1 MSNDDHR
8 QHLHPV
14 PNERNHNDDDTRTP
28 PNDPA
33 AERAVLGAMLTS
45 KTAIADC
52 VETITGTDFYRP
64 NHELI
69 FDTIRNLYDRLEPV
83 DAITVADHLTK
94 TKNLTRV
101 GGQAYLFEL
110 IANVTTTANAGF
122 HAQLV
127 AEQATLRRLVEAGNR
142 IRHLGYTADANI
154 TDLIATAT
162 NLLGAI
168 PTTVPGVDRPGTV
181 NTWAPVDL
189 AQIRDV
195 GVERPQATILVTEAG
210 QGLIYPGRIHS
221 IAGESTTGKSWA
233 MLAGL
238 IQEIETGHP
247 CTYIDFEDRADTLLA
262 RCEDMGATA
271 CEVDRLVRYINP
283 ETAFN
288 PASWTHIET
297 ATKDCRLVIIDGV
310 TEAMTLHSLSL
321 MDNEDIAR
329 WFELLPR
336 RITNL
341 GPAIMQIDHV
351 VKNADDRGRF
361 AIGGQHK
368 LAGITGAAYSMVAA
382 KSFAVGQAG
391 HSRIVIT
398 KDRHG
403 DVGPVGHTI
412 AELHMTPDPARS
424 PTAVNWSLSE
434 STWVPSPDGR
444 ARLTG
449 YMVKVSKYVQIN
461 PGVTKRTLLD
471 SGLGKDRYVASA
483 IESLLLEGCLRIEPG
498 PRGAQ
503 NHYLVEPFEE
513 DS

>member
-1 MSNDDHR
+1 MSLRSVRD
-8 QHLHPV
+8 P
-14 PNERNHNDDDTRTP
+14 EDTRTP

-33 AERAVLGAMLTS
+33 AERAVLGGMLMS
-45 KTAIADC
+45 KTAIADA
-52 VETITGTDFYRP
+52 VDTTIGKDFYRP
-64 NHELI
+64 RHELI
-69 FDTIRNLYDRLEPV
+69 FDTIRALYDRLEPV
-83 DAITVADHLTK
+83 DTITVADHLAK
-94 TKNLTRV
+94 SKNLTRA
-101 GGQAYLFEL
+101 GGPAYLHEL
-110 IANVTTTANAGF
+110 IQACTTPASAAYY
-122 HAQLV
+122 AQIV
-127 AEQATLRRLVEAGNR
+127 AEQATLRRIVEAGTR
-142 IRHLGYTADANI
+142 ITQLGYSADGDI
-154 TDLIATAT
+154 PDLIQTATAE
-162 NLLGAI
+162 LAAI
-168 PTTVPGVDRPGTV
+168 PLGVPGVDHPGVT

-189 AQIRDV
+189 EQIRAS
-195 GVERPQATILVTEAG
+195 GVDRPKATVLITEAG

-221 IAGESTTGKSWA
+221 MAGESTTGKSWA

-247 CTYIDFEDRADTLLA
+247 VTYIDFEDRADTLLA

-271 CEVDRLVRYINP
+271 SEVDHLVRYINP

-288 PASWTHIET
+288 PAAWHHIEA
-297 ATKDCRLVIIDGV
+297 ATKDCQLVIIDGV
-310 TEAMTLHSLSL
+310 TEAMTMHNLSL
-321 MDNEDIAR
+321 MDNEDIAH

-341 GPAIMQIDHV
+341 GPAVMQIDHV
-351 VKNADDRGRF
+351 VKDTDSRGRY

-368 LAGITGAAYSMVAA
+368 LSGITGAAYSMVAA

-391 HSRIVIT
+391 HSRIVIA